1 MRFILLLALWL
12 VVGSLG
18 HTTETQDTPT
28 ISLYAPSQCQ
38 PCADWA
44 AQLAA
49 AGYMLDWQE
58 KEPAALR
65 KIERWLNV
73 PSGYESL
80 HVARVKGYFLAGP
93 IPMHAI
99 QCLITEKPSARGLVR
114 AEGGSIHLVG
124 HDGRVVATPWP

>member
-1 MRFILLLALWL
+1 MRYILLLASWVLL
-12 VVGSLG
+12 GSPG
-18 HTTETQDTPT
+18 HTTETQTLPT

-38 PCADWA
+38 PCANWA

-93 IPMHAI
+93 IPMPAI
-99 QCLITEKPSARGLVR
+99 QRLITEKPSARGLVR
-114 AEGGSIHLVG
+114 AEGGTIHLVG

>member
-1 MRFILLLALWL
+1 MRHILLLASWVLL
-12 VVGSLG
+12 GSPG
-18 HTTETQDTPT
+18 YTTETQTLPT
-28 ISLYAPSQCQ
+28 ISVYAPSQCQ
-38 PCADWA
+38 PCADWS

-49 AGYMLDWQE
+49 AGFMLDWQE

-93 IPMHAI
+93 ISTPAI
-99 QCLITEKPSARGLVR
+99 QRLITEKPSARGLIR
-114 AEGGSIHLVG
+114 DQSGIIHLVG
-124 HDGRVVATPWP
+124 YDGRVVASPWP